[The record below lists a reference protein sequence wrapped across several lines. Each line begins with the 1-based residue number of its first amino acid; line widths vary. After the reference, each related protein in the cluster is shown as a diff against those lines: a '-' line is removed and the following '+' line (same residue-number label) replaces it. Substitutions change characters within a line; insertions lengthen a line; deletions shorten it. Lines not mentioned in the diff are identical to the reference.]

1 MSMSWLWF
9 FIIGGIAGWL
19 AGKVTRGSGFG
30 LVGDIIVG
38 VIGALLGG
46 FLFGLIGL
54 VSFSLLG
61 SLITA
66 TVGAIVFLYLVRVL
80 KRI

>member
-1 MSMSWLWF
+1 MWLWF
-9 FIIGGIAGWL
+9 LVIGGIAGWL
-19 AGKVTRGSGFG
+19 AGKITRGSGFG
-30 LVGDIIVG
+30 ILGDIIIG

-46 FLFGLIGL
+46 FLFGLVGL
-54 VSFSLLG
+54 VSYSLLG

-66 TVGAIVFLYLVRVL
+66 TVGAILFLYLVRIL

>member
-1 MSMSWLWF
+1 MMWLWF
-9 FIIGGIAGWL
+9 LVIGGIAGWL
-19 AGKVTRGSGFG
+19 AGKITRGSGFG
-30 LVGDIIVG
+30 ILGDIIIG

-46 FLFGLIGL
+46 FLFGLVGL
-54 VSFSLLG
+54 VSYSLLG

-66 TVGAIVFLYLVRVL
+66 TVGAILFLYLVRIL

>member
-1 MSMSWLWF
+1 MSWFWF
-9 FIIGGIAGWL
+9 LVIGGIAGWL
-19 AGKVTRGSGFG
+19 AGKLTRGTGFG
-30 LVGDIIVG
+30 LLGDIIIG

-46 FLFGLIGL
+46 FLFGLVGL

-66 TVGAIVFLYLVRVL
+66 TVGAIAFLYLVRLL
-80 KRI
+80 KKV